1 LELVETIRE
10 TNAEANVAIRA
21 EENVAIRAEE
31 NVAIRAEENVAIRA
45 EANAVIHLFSF
56 KFSFKTPILYENNL

>member
-1 LELVETIRE
+1 MRHWWKWVWLLELVETIRAE

-21 EENVAIRAEE
+21 EA
-31 NVAIRAEENVAIRA
+31 NVAIRA